1 MTVNE
6 ALEFFAN
13 GEVDIEPEALAA
25 RLGISVPEAFDR
37 QVVILETLAP
47 FVFSAS
53 APEAAE

>member
-13 GEVDIEPEALAA
+13 GEADIEPEALAA

-37 QVVILETLAP
+37 QALILETLAP
-47 FVFSAS
+47 FVCGPLT
-53 APEAAE
+53 PEAGE